1 MSDFG
6 LFESD
11 EAAQSKPQVQARLAA
26 RKMEAAIDVVRSRFG
41 RFLMGATGIDEFGD
55 RWHYSK
61 HDIRAAVEPYV
72 FPNTGTMRRLHN
84 ALKQDWK
91 VAHPYKLA
99 EDRDAPIQDLD
110 ETYRPSD
117 ANLIPEG
124 DFEGYKNSVD
134 QNAPAKVQRDFG
146 RGGDTGSDKH
156 ARHLKKVRGSEDD
169 ENKKEAAMLV
179 ADIYTDFAR
188 ANGLRVAS
196 LNTLDRYA
204 ATGIHDADYR
214 LLQSMIIATA
224 AEDCECDDDEDG
236 ESDESD
242 SDGESEAPSA
252 SESDDSDSDD
262 DSDEDYDFGG
272 EDAAEG
278 ESEDSEDDDETDDS
292 GASETESDDDYGFG
306 DEDGDGDHD
315 DEDHHD
321 GGGGEQFTVPEHAPE
336 LPPEMMSEIPQ
347 DDASGS
353 APVPPEVIDSL
364 LGLPEGTIEQLLL
377 EEVEQSQGGDPGMS
391 GPPMPPE
398 GDPGMGGAPQG
409 GGDDF
414 FGGGGDEPEPPRLAR
429 RRQAKDYGRKC
440 SECKSD
446 NTDYSPSSNDYDC
459 YDCGATF
466 KPYSNSKKSP
476 KKESNLLQ
484 ARQFWATDGDEQP
497 AESGGGE
504 QQAAPAQ
511 DPAAAGGQPPMDP
524 TAMGMQQPMM
534 PPPGSQAVQP
544 PTPPQPLENQPA
556 EDALLDTA
564 NQAIMQMIDRETQ
577 EYQQIIDPLSQALQA
592 IQFAQQVEQSEH
604 PMDVTPPQGT
614 VDVSPSAAPGGQ
626 APQQPMQQMAMRRQ
640 AKVETALRNAAALIA
655 HRYRLSA
662 TGHQMLVEATL
673 GRRGYEHV
681 VEALRLVP
689 PDVRKA
695 AAIHMSHLFAAGNQR
710 FNKDVFL
717 KTVMASNPRDRA
729 GDAWRDGRDRG
740 IAEHG
745 RHDMEDV
752 GYLDLHPSPGK
763 PRTLRDRLSEG
774 ADLDWVDGTDR
785 KASRGRLPFE
795 LPRRQAGETWAA
807 TPTMDAF
814 EFPNAGETP
823 RVDDNNDFNNLP
835 VMKGADPHGKNAAS
849 QKAVDRF
856 QRWQTRQQQM
866 GLPTTQGESA
876 VHNFLQTSRPYKKR
890 VGPDA
895 ANMIH
900 RELGLTPD
908 SPKNPKAKPVKAV
921 NPALGKGSGQTPK
934 APKAKAPAPKA
945 APKTASFFT
954 RKVPGWR
961 WDDHLNGYL
970 SKEARAFT
978 CSCGQKVAAPS
989 YKTCG
994 CGKIWNVTAI
1004 GDTHHLASDTA
1015 DFYVAREIPVRPGVI
1030 LAGKN
1035 MEAGIPSEDG
1045 EMASSSG
1052 SRRIRGVQSR
1062 TGAQRGS
1069 DGSASAFWETD
1080 PARSGTEDQH
1090 RGKSPR
1096 VSHRASGAGQDPDGA
1111 RADGSGVSRAIGRSA
1126 GAAPQRRSARQP
1138 SGESGLRDS
1147 RGQHGGHGAPRHSVA
1162 AAQDALLQRSFAGG
1176 AESGAQSGAARVAA
1190 MPGLPASTQLGEES
1204 PRGGF
1209 PSRSGSVSPGNYG
1222 IVNAARKSHRELLA
1236 EIERLADWTKYD
1248 GPDPSRDPKVK
1259 PPSTT
1264 IKSQPGDW
1272 TNRDFTGPTK
1282 GQWREPD
1289 PTELPRKT
1297 RKKK

>member
-11 EAAQSKPQVQARLAA
+11 EAAQSNPHVQARLAA
-26 RKMEAAIDVVRSRFG
+26 RKMDAAIDVVRSQFG
-41 RFLMGATGIDEFGD
+41 RFLLGATGIDEFGD

-61 HDIRAAVEPYV
+61 ADIRAAVQPYV

-84 ALKQDWK
+84 AMKQDWK
-91 VAHPYKLA
+91 IAHPYKLA
-99 EDRDAPIQDLD
+99 EDRDAPIQDID
-110 ETYRPSD
+110 ETYHPSD
-117 ANLIPEG
+117 ANLIPDG

-134 QNAPAKVQRDFG
+134 QDGPAKVQNAFG
-146 RGGDTGSDKH
+146 RSGDTGSH
-156 ARHLKKVRGSEDD
+156 PH
-169 ENKKEAAMLV
+169 EAARLV

-196 LNTLDRYA
+196 LDTLDAYA
-204 ATGIHDADYR
+204 STGLHEADYR
-214 LLQSMIIATA
+214 LLASMIVRTA
-224 AEDCECDDDEDG
+224 EAEDCECDDEDEDA
-236 ESDESD
+236 D
-242 SDGESEAPSA
+242 SEAPSA
-252 SESDDSDSDD
+252 SESDESDTDEG
-262 DSDEDYDFGG
+262 SDEDYDFGG
-272 EDAAEG
+272 EDEPEDDSEESE
-278 ESEDSEDDDETDDS
+278 ESEDTEDSDDSEESEDGE
-292 GASETESDDDYGFG
+292 DYDFG
-306 DEDGDGDHD
+306 DEDADGDHD
-315 DEDHHD
+315 DADHH
-321 GGGGEQFTVPEHAPE
+321 GGEQFTVPEHAPE
-336 LPPEMMSEIPQ
+336 LPPEMMQEIPQ

-377 EEVEQSQGGDPGMS
+377 EEVEQGQGGDPGMS
-391 GPPMPPE
+391 GAPMPPE
-398 GDPGMGGAPQG
+398 PGAPQG

-414 FGGGGDEPEPPRLAR
+414 FGGDGDEPEPPRTAR
-429 RRQAKDYGRKC
+429 RRW
-440 SECKSD
+440 
-446 NTDYSPSSNDYDC
+446 N
-459 YDCGATF
+459 
-466 KPYSNSKKSP
+466 
-476 KKESNLLQ
+476 
-484 ARQFWATDGDEQP
+484 ARTFWAADDEQSS
-497 AESGGGE
+497 ESDSGGGDSGGGGP
-504 QQAAPAQ
+504 QAAPAA
-511 DPAAAGGQPPMDP
+511 DPAAMGGDP
-524 TAMGMQQPMM
+524 NAMMGGGMM
-534 PPPGSQAVQP
+534 PPPGSQAIQP
-544 PTPPQPLENQPA
+544 PQPPAPLENQPA

-564 NQAIMQMIDRETQ
+564 NQAIMQMIDQETA

-640 AKVETALRNAAALIA
+640 AKIDFALRNAAALIA
-655 HRYRLSA
+655 SRYRLSA
-662 TGHQMLVEATL
+662 TGHQMLVQATL

-681 VEALRLVP
+681 VEALKLVP
-689 PDVRKA
+689 PEVRKA

-729 GDAWRDGRDRG
+729 WDAWASGRDRG
-740 IAEHG
+740 VAEHG
-745 RHDMEDV
+745 RHDLDDYDGDDPDYS
-752 GYLDLHPSPGK
+752 GYGTRKKGPMRPGWD
-763 PRTLRDRLSEG
+763 DRE
-774 ADLDWVDGTDR
+774 
-785 KASRGRLPFE
+785 ASRGRLPFDR
-795 LPRRQAGETWAA
+795 PRRTAGETWTH
-807 TPTMDAF
+807 TPTMDVF
-814 EFPNAGETP
+814 EHPNAGEVA
-823 RVDDNNDFNNLP
+823 RVDDGNDTNNLP
-835 VMKGADPHGKNAAS
+835 KMVGADPHSKAAAS

-856 QRWQTRQQQM
+856 QRWQQRQQQR
-866 GLPTTQGESA
+866 GLPTTQGEAA
-876 VHNFLQTSRPYKKR
+876 VHNFLQTRNPVKKR

-895 ANMIH
+895 QNMIH
-900 RELGLTPD
+900 RELGLQPD
-908 SPKNPKAKPVKAV
+908 AVKTPKAKPVKAV
-921 NPALGKGSGQTPK
+921 NPVLKGKGGKTPA
-934 APKAKAPAPKA
+934 APEAKAPAPKA

-970 SKEARAFT
+970 AKEAKAFT

-989 YKTCG
+989 YKSCD

-1045 EMASSSG
+1045 EMAPGSG
-1052 SRRIRGVQSR
+1052 SRRVRGVQSR

-1162 AAQDALLQRSFAGG
+1162 AAQDALLQRSSAGG

-1209 PSRSGSVSPGNYG
+1209 PGRSGSVSPGNYG

-1248 GPDPSRDPKVK
+1248 SPDPSRDPKAK

-1282 GQWREPD
+1282 GQWREPE